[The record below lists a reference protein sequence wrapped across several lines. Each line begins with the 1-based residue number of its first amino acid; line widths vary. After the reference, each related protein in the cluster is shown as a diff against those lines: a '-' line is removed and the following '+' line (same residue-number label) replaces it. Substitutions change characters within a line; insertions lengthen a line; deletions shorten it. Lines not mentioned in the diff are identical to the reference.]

1 MLVKSWLFHTVLGP
15 MALQVFFYTTTQ
27 CSSDLQVREVQAA
40 VMGSVT
46 ITLNYNTYWYK
57 NMISSW
63 CRQVSMTECENIVD
77 TSVVNQNGPFERVF
91 ISQTTDSIGVVNV
104 TMVNLQHWDT
114 GLYKWRIWT
123 GKDYNIIENV
133 LLQVV
138 FGLPSKLHV
147 AIFNAYDTVEL
158 NCEYNPNQKWS
169 KAWYKMMGPDK
180 LQWIVHSDG
189 NSNMD
194 YSSRSTVFVN
204 DQMRVLVMK
213 MTNLELWDSGF
224 YQCRESGGG
233 YILKEILLLITLEGM
248 NDDKSLHTT
257 VSVSL
262 SSSTSSNI
270 VQENSES
277 KYVSP
282 VDVKAHFTNAQN
294 KNFTL
299 DGKRE
304 HYRAWDILRWIL
316 FLCMVLCVVFFSYY
330 KTFSE
335 RIAHVHQMCNRS
347 FNKT

>member
-1 MLVKSWLFHTVLGP
+1 MLIKLWLFQTVLGP
-15 MALQVFFYTTTQ
+15 IAFQLFFYTRIQ
-27 CSSDLQVREVQAA
+27 CSSDIQVREVQAA
-40 VMGSVT
+40 IMGSVT

-77 TSVVNQNGPFERVF
+77 TRVVNQNGHKERVF
-91 ISQTTDSIGVVNV
+91 ISQTTDRIGVVNV

-114 GLYKWRIWT
+114 GLYKWRIWNGT
-123 GKDYNIIENV
+123 EYNIIENV
-133 LLQVV
+133 LLKVV

-147 AIFNAYDTVEL
+147 AIFKASDTVEM

-204 DQMRVLVMK
+204 EQKRVLVMK

-233 YILKEILLLITLEGM
+233 IILKEILMLITLEGM
-248 NDDKSLHTT
+248 HDDS
-257 VSVSL
+257 SVQSTISVAP
-262 SSSTSSNI
+262 SSRVSSNI
-270 VQENSES
+270 VQENSGT

-299 DGKRE
+299 EVKHE
-304 HYRAWDILRWIL
+304 NYTAWDILRWIL
-316 FLCMVLCVVFFSYY
+316 FLCMALCVVFSSCYQRFS
-330 KTFSE
+330 
-335 RIAHVHQMCNRS
+335 AHIHQMCNRS